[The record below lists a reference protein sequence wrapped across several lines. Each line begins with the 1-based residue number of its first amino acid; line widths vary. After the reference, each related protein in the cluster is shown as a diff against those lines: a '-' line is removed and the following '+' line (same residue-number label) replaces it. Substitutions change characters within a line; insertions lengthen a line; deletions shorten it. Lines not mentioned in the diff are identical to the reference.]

1 MIRIRQFITRLRSDH
16 RGAAAIEFAL
26 IGPAMIT
33 MLFGVLQVGIALQ
46 NYNALRS
53 ASADVARYAVVQYQR
68 KQDPNAQALAN
79 YAKSTTTLAPYGLKA
94 ERLVIVI
101 NDKASTMTGVTE
113 REMVMSYAIPSF
125 MSIIGMRDINITYTR
140 PIFLITN

>member
-1 MIRIRQFITRLRSDH
+1 MIRIRQFIARLRSDH

-53 ASADVARYAVVQYQR
+53 ASADVARYAVVQYQK
-68 KQDPNAQALAN
+68 KQDPDAQALAN

-125 MSIIGMRDINITYTR
+125 MGVIGMRDINITYTR

>member
-1 MIRIRQFITRLRSDH
+1 MIRIRQLIARLRSDR

-125 MSIIGMRDINITYTR
+125 MGIIGMDDIHISYTR